1 MLQITSVALILLA
14 AILTD
19 ALTYGQVN
27 VEPNTALLN
36 EGDRTELL
44 CRYGRAIN
52 YCRIEIPG
60 EQKVLNLS
68 PEWSK
73 TPGFTYYGAGL
84 NAGQCG
90 VSIERVKASNNGQ
103 VKCSL
108 GVEGEELSGTIDLV
122 VALRPQQPIIEL
134 IQQPDREGYYP
145 EGKLFHARCSV
156 RNGRPASNI
165 SWYIDNLPANK
176 RTSDLNVV
184 PAPTNDNVEL
194 MTSIQEIQWYLSPED
209 SNRKLVC
216 RSHHQTDRESLP
228 PQEGAYIINVR
239 YAPVAQPEALVYGLY
254 LEHTAIVNITIRA
267 SPQPVVEWTIDGAIV
282 PQGQT
287 DGRFSAYEPQYMG
300 NDEYNVTL
308 AIAGLTLEDT
318 TKTYNLRASNKIGSR
333 DYQVRISS
341 SSKPPTSSLDVAAIV
356 GIVVAVAVLV
366 LIVLLVVFAR
376 ATGRWCFGGKSIK
389 TPTNE
394 TTSNDKQLENGGNQH
409 HLHGQNVALLETP
422 NGITLLG
429 ASKLR
434 ESNGNGNT
442 NERLSLVEHRP
453 RPHHDEDDSFEYAT
467 DRESSVYNP
476 TTKPLRSVLM
486 GQAGGRNSQQTT
498 TNSRGSTSTTS
509 DGLPEGVEN
518 SDLLQRG
525 NELGIPVSRFSRWLP
540 KDQRELLEKQAKLLS
555 GRSEPPKAAP
565 PPTLPKPIHTAN
577 AQNPSTTTTTST
589 TTLTPTTPTT
599 PKLPQETEI

>member
-1 MLQITSVALILLA
+1 MSRIVFVLFA

-19 ALTYGQVN
+19 ALTAGQVN

-44 CRYGRAIN
+44 CRYGRTIN

-84 NAGQCG
+84 QAGQCG
-90 VSIERVKASNNGQ
+90 VTIERVKASNNGQ

-134 IQQPDREGYYP
+134 LSKPNREGYFP
-145 EGKLFHARCSV
+145 EGTQFSARCSV
-156 RNGRPASNI
+156 RDGRPPANI
-165 SWYIDNLPANK
+165 SWYIDNMPANK
-176 RTSDLNVV
+176 RTSQLEIIST
-184 PAPTNDNVEL
+184 PTNDNVEL
-194 MTSIQEIQWYLSPED
+194 STSVQEIQWHLSPED

-216 RSHHQTDRESLP
+216 RSHHQTDRETVP
-228 PQEGAYIINVR
+228 PQEAAYIINVR
-239 YAPVAQPEALVYGLY
+239 YAPVHQPEASVYGLY
-254 LEHTAIVNITIRA
+254 LDHTAIVNITIRA
-267 SPQPVVEWTIDGAIV
+267 SPLPRIEWTIEGLV
-282 PQGQT
+282 VSQGRT
-287 DGRFSAYEPQYMG
+287 EGRYSAYEPQYLG

-318 TKTYNLRASNKIGSR
+318 TKIYNLRATNELGLT

-341 SSKPPTSSLDVAAIV
+341 SSKPPSNSLDVAAIV

-366 LIVLLVVFAR
+366 LVVLLLLFAR

-394 TTSNDKQLENGGNQH
+394 TDGQNDKQLELGGGQN
-409 HLHGQNVALLETP
+409 HGQNVALLETP

-429 ASKLR
+429 ASKLK
-434 ESNGNGNT
+434 EANGNGNGNGNGIPLERMSVERRHT
-442 NERLSLVEHRP
+442 N
-453 RPHHDEDDSFEYAT
+453 DEDDSFEYAT

-476 TTKPLRSVLM
+476 TTRPLRSVLM
-486 GQAGGRNSQQTT
+486 SQAGGRNSRSSASSETEPLAT
-498 TNSRGSTSTTS
+498 
-509 DGLPEGVEN
+509 EN
-518 SDLLQRG
+518 SDLLQKA
-525 NELGIPVSRFSRWLP
+525 NQLGIPESRFARWLP
-540 KDQRELLEKQAKLLS
+540 KDKRELLEKQAMLLS
-555 GRSEPPKAAP
+555 GHGKATAMAPPATPPKPQKKVPATAT
-565 PPTLPKPIHTAN
+565 PTETA
-577 AQNPSTTTTTST
+577 TTTMA
-589 TTLTPTTPTT
+589 T

>member
-1 MLQITSVALILLA
+1 MSRIVFVFLA
-14 AILTD
+14 AILAD
-19 ALTYGQVN
+19 ALSFGQVN

-68 PEWSK
+68 PVWSK

-134 IQQPDREGYYP
+134 ISKANRDGFFNEDT
-145 EGKLFHARCSV
+145 EFHARCIV
-156 RNGRPASNI
+156 RDGRPPANI
-165 SWYIDNLPANK
+165 TWYLDNMPANK
-176 RTSDLNVV
+176 RTNPLQIL
-184 PAPTNDNVEL
+184 ATPTNDNVEL
-194 MTSIQEIQWYLSPED
+194 STSVQEIQWHLGPED

-216 RSHHQTDRESLP
+216 RSHHQTDRESVP
-228 PQEGAYIINVR
+228 PQEAAYIINVR
-239 YAPVAQPEALVYGLY
+239 YAPVRQPEASVYGLY

-267 SPQPVVEWTIDGAIV
+267 SPPPTIKWTIDGAIV
-282 PQGQT
+282 SQGRSE
-287 DGRFSAYEPQYMG
+287 GRYSAYEPQYVG

-318 TKTYNLRASNKIGSR
+318 TKTYYLDASNELGTTN
-333 DYQVRISS
+333 YQVRISS
-341 SSKPPTSSLDVAAIV
+341 SSKPPSASLDVAAIV

-366 LIVLLVVFAR
+366 LIVLLLVFAR

-394 TTSNDKQLENGGNQH
+394 TDT
-409 HLHGQNVALLETP
+409 
-422 NGITLLG
+422 
-429 ASKLR
+429 
-434 ESNGNGNT
+434 ESA
-442 NERLSLVEHRP
+442 
-453 RPHHDEDDSFEYAT
+453 DIKAT
-467 DRESSVYNP
+467 
-476 TTKPLRSVLM
+476 
-486 GQAGGRNSQQTT
+486 
-498 TNSRGSTSTTS
+498 STSTATATTTATNTLAGNVAAAGGAAGAGAGQGTGS
-509 DGLPEGVEN
+509 GAGEDVGSEQEAPAGKRAKRLPAFAVAILKRFNEKDGRKKEGKDNNGEA
-518 SDLLQRG
+518 
-525 NELGIPVSRFSRWLP
+525 ELGANEQTQ
-540 KDQRELLEKQAKLLS
+540 DN
-555 GRSEPPKAAP
+555 
-565 PPTLPKPIHTAN
+565 TTTA
-577 AQNPSTTTTTST
+577 TTTTTIDGNDNEPKQDKQLVYAELVLKPAHEKTAAAAT
-589 TTLTPTTPTT
+589 TTTATKPANATTTTSATPVDAAA
-599 PKLPQETEI
+599 KNATEYAEIVYVQKGEGKK

>member
-394 TTSNDKQLENGGNQH
+394 TDTESADIKATSTATATTATTTATGGGSGGINATEEAHTSEQEQQQEQLERELEPTQKKAKRLPAFAVAILKRFNERDNNRNKGNNKEPTESTLPTPNDQETIDGNDNEPKQDKQLVYAE
-409 HLHGQNVALLETP
+409 LVLKPA
-422 NGITLLG
+422 
-429 ASKLR
+429 
-434 ESNGNGNT
+434 
-442 NERLSLVEHRP
+442 NE
-453 RPHHDEDDSFEYAT
+453 AT
-467 DRESSVYNP
+467 
-476 TTKPLRSVLM
+476 T
-486 GQAGGRNSQQTT
+486 
-498 TNSRGSTSTTS
+498 
-509 DGLPEGVEN
+509 
-518 SDLLQRG
+518 
-525 NELGIPVSRFSRWLP
+525 
-540 KDQRELLEKQAKLLS
+540 
-555 GRSEPPKAAP
+555 AA
-565 PPTLPKPIHTAN
+565 
-577 AQNPSTTTTTST
+577 TTTSPAAAAASGGT
-589 TTLTPTTPTT
+589 TTVATPIIASTEGSANKNTT
-599 PKLPQETEI
+599 EYAEIVYVQKGESKK

>member
-1 MLQITSVALILLA
+1 MSRIVFVFLA
-14 AILTD
+14 AILAD
-19 ALTYGQVN
+19 ALSFGQVN

-68 PEWSK
+68 PNWSK
-73 TPGFTYYGAGL
+73 TPGFTYYGSGL

-134 IQQPDREGYYP
+134 ISKPNRDGFFSENT
-145 EGKLFHARCSV
+145 EFHARCSV
-156 RNGRPASNI
+156 RDGRPAANI
-165 SWYIDNLPANK
+165 SWYIDNMPANK
-176 RTSDLNVV
+176 RTSPLQVV
-184 PAPTNDNVEL
+184 ATPTHDNVEL
-194 MTSIQEIQWYLSPED
+194 STSVQDIQWPLTADD

-216 RSHHQTDRESLP
+216 RSHHQTDRESVP
-228 PQEGAYIINVR
+228 PQEAAYIINVR
-239 YAPVAQPEALVYGLY
+239 YAPVHQPEASVYGLY

-267 SPQPVVEWTIDGAIV
+267 SPPPTIEWNIDGTIV
-282 PQGQT
+282 SQGRT
-287 DGRFSAYEPQYMG
+287 EGRYSAYEPQYVG

-318 TKTYNLRASNKIGSR
+318 TKTYNLRASNELGTT
-333 DYQVRISS
+333 DYHVRISS
-341 SSKPPTSSLDVAAIV
+341 SSKPPSSSLDVAAIV

-366 LIVLLVVFAR
+366 LIVLLILFAR

-394 TTSNDKQLENGGNQH
+394 TEKQLDSGNAAH
-409 HLHGQNVALLETP
+409 HGQNVALLETP

-429 ASKLR
+429 ASKTR
-434 ESNGNGNT
+434 EANGNGNG
-442 NERLSLVEHRP
+442 NGHGQNHERFSVER
-453 RPHHDEDDSFEYAT
+453 RVHDEDDSFEYGT

-476 TTKPLRSVLM
+476 TTKPLRNVLM
-486 GQAGGRNSQQTT
+486 GQAAEAATPD
-498 TNSRGSTSTTS
+498 S
-509 DGLPEGVEN
+509 DTDT
-518 SDLLQRG
+518 DLLQRG
-525 NELGIPVSRFSRWLP
+525 NQLGIPESRFSRWLP

-555 GRSEPPKAAP
+555 GRSQAVAKAAP
-565 PPTLPKPIHTAN
+565 PATPPKPNKHPQA
-577 AQNPSTTTTTST
+577 ATTTTTAT
-589 TTLTPTTPTT
+589 TTAMMTTPR
-599 PKLPQETEI
+599 LPQETEI

>member
-1 MLQITSVALILLA
+1 MSRIVFVFLA
-14 AILTD
+14 AILAD
-19 ALTYGQVN
+19 ALSFGQVN

-68 PEWSK
+68 PVWSK

-134 IQQPDREGYYP
+134 ISKANRDGFFNEDT
-145 EGKLFHARCSV
+145 EFHARCIV
-156 RNGRPASNI
+156 RDGRPPANI
-165 SWYIDNLPANK
+165 TWYLDNMPANK
-176 RTSDLNVV
+176 RTNPLQIL
-184 PAPTNDNVEL
+184 ATPTNDNVEL
-194 MTSIQEIQWYLSPED
+194 STSVQEIQWHLGPED

-216 RSHHQTDRESLP
+216 RSHHQTDRESVP
-228 PQEGAYIINVR
+228 PQEAAYIINVR
-239 YAPVAQPEALVYGLY
+239 YAPVRQPEASVYGLY

-267 SPQPVVEWTIDGAIV
+267 SPPPTIKWTIDGAIV
-282 PQGQT
+282 SQGRSE
-287 DGRFSAYEPQYMG
+287 GRYSAYEPQYVG

-318 TKTYNLRASNKIGSR
+318 TKTYYLDASNELGTTN
-333 DYQVRISS
+333 YQVRISS
-341 SSKPPTSSLDVAAIV
+341 SSKPPSASLDVAAIV

-366 LIVLLVVFAR
+366 LIVLLLVFAR

-394 TTSNDKQLENGGNQH
+394 TSDT
-409 HLHGQNVALLETP
+409 
-422 NGITLLG
+422 
-429 ASKLR
+429 
-434 ESNGNGNT
+434 ESA
-442 NERLSLVEHRP
+442 
-453 RPHHDEDDSFEYAT
+453 DIKAT
-467 DRESSVYNP
+467 
-476 TTKPLRSVLM
+476 
-486 GQAGGRNSQQTT
+486 
-498 TNSRGSTSTTS
+498 STSTATATTTATNTLAGNVAAAGGAAGAGAGQGTGS
-509 DGLPEGVEN
+509 GAGEDVGSEQEAPAGKRAKRLPAFAVAILKRFNEKDGRKKEGKDNNGEA
-518 SDLLQRG
+518 
-525 NELGIPVSRFSRWLP
+525 ELGANEQTQ
-540 KDQRELLEKQAKLLS
+540 DN
-555 GRSEPPKAAP
+555 
-565 PPTLPKPIHTAN
+565 TTTA
-577 AQNPSTTTTTST
+577 TTTTTIDGNDNEPKAIVWQST
-589 TTLTPTTPTT
+589 SPVWTF
-599 PKLPQETEI
+599 K

>member
-1 MLQITSVALILLA
+1 MSRIVFVFLA
-14 AILTD
+14 AILAD
-19 ALTYGQVN
+19 ALSFGQVN

-68 PEWSK
+68 PVWSK

-134 IQQPDREGYYP
+134 ISKANRDGFFNEDT
-145 EGKLFHARCSV
+145 EFHARCIV
-156 RNGRPASNI
+156 RDGRPPANI
-165 SWYIDNLPANK
+165 TWYLDNMPANK
-176 RTSDLNVV
+176 RTNPLQIL
-184 PAPTNDNVEL
+184 ATPTNDNVEL
-194 MTSIQEIQWYLSPED
+194 STSVQEIQWHLGPED

-216 RSHHQTDRESLP
+216 RSHHQTDRESVP
-228 PQEGAYIINVR
+228 PQEAAYIINVR
-239 YAPVAQPEALVYGLY
+239 YAPVRQPEASVYGLY

-267 SPQPVVEWTIDGAIV
+267 SPPPTIKWTIDGAIV
-282 PQGQT
+282 SQGRSE
-287 DGRFSAYEPQYMG
+287 GRYSAYEPQYVG

-318 TKTYNLRASNKIGSR
+318 TKTYYLDASNELGTTN
-333 DYQVRISS
+333 YQVRISS
-341 SSKPPTSSLDVAAIV
+341 SSKPPSTSLDVAAIV

-366 LIVLLVVFAR
+366 LIVLLLVFAR

-394 TTSNDKQLENGGNQH
+394 TSDT
-409 HLHGQNVALLETP
+409 
-422 NGITLLG
+422 
-429 ASKLR
+429 
-434 ESNGNGNT
+434 ESA
-442 NERLSLVEHRP
+442 
-453 RPHHDEDDSFEYAT
+453 DIKAT
-467 DRESSVYNP
+467 
-476 TTKPLRSVLM
+476 
-486 GQAGGRNSQQTT
+486 
-498 TNSRGSTSTTS
+498 STSTTTATTTATTTLAS
-509 DGLPEGVEN
+509 NVAGAGAAAGAGQGTGTGAGSGAGEDVGSEQAAPAGKKAKRLPAFAVAILKRFNEKDGRKKDNNGEA
-518 SDLLQRG
+518 
-525 NELGIPVSRFSRWLP
+525 ELGANEQTQ
-540 KDQRELLEKQAKLLS
+540 DN
-555 GRSEPPKAAP
+555 
-565 PPTLPKPIHTAN
+565 TTTA
-577 AQNPSTTTTTST
+577 TTTTTIDGNDNEPKQDKQLVYAELVLKPAHEKTAAAT
-589 TTLTPTTPTT
+589 TTTTTTAAATTPANTT
-599 PKLPQETEI
+599 TTSATPLDAAAKNATEYAEIVYVQKGEGKK

>member
-1 MLQITSVALILLA
+1 MSRIVFVVLA

-19 ALTYGQVN
+19 ALSYGQVN

-44 CRYGRAIN
+44 CRYGRPLT

-60 EQKVLNLS
+60 ENKVLNLS
-68 PEWSK
+68 PVWSK

-108 GVEGEELSGTIDLV
+108 GVEGEELTGTIDLV

-134 IQQPDREGYYP
+134 ISKPNREGFFD
-145 EGKLFHARCSV
+145 EGTQFNARCSV
-156 RNGRPASNI
+156 ANGRPPANI
-165 SWYIDNLPANK
+165 SWYIDNMPANK
-176 RTSDLNVV
+176 RTTPLDIQ
-184 PAPTNDNVEL
+184 TTTHDNVEL
-194 MTSIQEIQWYLSPED
+194 ATSVQEISWHLSADD

-228 PQEGAYIINVR
+228 PQEAAYIINVR
-239 YAPVAQPEALVYGLY
+239 YAPVHQPEALVYGLY
-254 LEHTAIVNITIRA
+254 LDHTAYVNITIRA
-267 SPQPVVEWTIDGAIV
+267 SPPPNVEWTVDGKVV
-282 PQGQT
+282 PQGHYEE
-287 DGRFSAYEPQYMG
+287 RYSALEPQYVG

-308 AIAGLTLEDT
+308 VIAGLTLEDT
-318 TKTYNLRASNKIGSR
+318 TKTYNLRASNNLGTT

-341 SSKPPTSSLDVAAIV
+341 SSKPPSSSLDVAAIV

-366 LIVLLVVFAR
+366 LIVLLVLFAR

-394 TTSNDKQLENGGNQH
+394 TSSSNEKQLEQLGDAAAH
-409 HLHGQNVALLETP
+409 HGQNVALLESP

-434 ESNGNGNT
+434 ESNGNGHRH
-442 NERLSLVEHRP
+442 ERLSAVER
-453 RPHHDEDDSFEYAT
+453 RAHDEDDSFEYAT

-476 TTKPLRSVLM
+476 TTMPLRRSHDD
-486 GQAGGRNSQQTT
+486 AEPT
-498 TNSRGSTSTTS
+498 TST
-509 DGLPEGVEN
+509 EQ

-525 NELGIPVSRFSRWLP
+525 NQLGIPESRFSRWLP
-540 KDQRELLEKQAKLLS
+540 KHQRELLEKQANILS
-555 GRSEPPKAAP
+555 GRTQTAAKPTPPAAP
-565 PPTLPKPIHTAN
+565 PKPTKNSQATTA
-577 AQNPSTTTTTST
+577 AA
-589 TTLTPTTPTT
+589 TTPTT
-599 PKLPQETEI
+599 ATANATIKLPQETEI

>member
-1 MLQITSVALILLA
+1 SSFVY
-14 AILTD
+14 LTD
-19 ALTYGQVN
+19 ALTWAQVN

-60 EQKVLNLS
+60 EQRVLNLS

-134 IQQPDREGYYP
+134 MTKPNRDGFFNEGTA
-145 EGKLFHARCSV
+145 FQARCSV
-156 RNGRPASNI
+156 RDGRPPANI
-165 SWYIDNLPANK
+165 SWYIDNMPANK
-176 RTSDLNVV
+176 RTSQLEIL
-184 PAPTNDNVEL
+184 TNTVNNVEL
-194 MTSIQEIQWYLSPED
+194 STSVQEIQWALSSED

-216 RSHHQTDRESLP
+216 RSHHQTDRESVP
-228 PQEGAYIINVR
+228 PQEAAYIINVR
-239 YAPVAQPEALVYGLY
+239 YAPVHQYEDASVYGLY
-254 LEHTAIVNITIRA
+254 LDHTAIVNITIRA
-267 SPQPVVEWTIDGAIV
+267 SPQPKIEWTIDGAIIG
-282 PQGQT
+282 QGRS
-287 DGRFSAYEPQYMG
+287 DGRYSAYEPQYLG

-318 TKTYNLRASNKIGSR
+318 TKTYTLRASNELGFN
-333 DYQVRISS
+333 DYKVRISS
-341 SSKPPTSSLDVAAIV
+341 SSKPPSSNLDVAAIV

-366 LIVLLVVFAR
+366 LVVLLILFAR

-394 TTSNDKQLENGGNQH
+394 TQIDKQLELGHNQEN
-409 HLHGQNVALLETP
+409 HGQNVALLESP

-434 ESNGNGNT
+434 EANGNGSATGNGNGNGSVRDSLSV
-442 NERLSLVEHRP
+442 ERR
-453 RPHHDEDDSFEYAT
+453 HHDEDDSFEYGT

-476 TTKPLRSVLM
+476 TTRPLKSILM
-486 GQAGGRNSQQTT
+486 SQAGGRNSR
-498 TNSRGSTSTTS
+498 SSTTS
-509 DGLPEGVEN
+509 DKDDGNEN
-518 SDLLQRG
+518 ADLLQKG
-525 NELGIPVSRFSRWLP
+525 NQLGIPESRFSRWLP
-540 KDQRELLEKQAKLLS
+540 KDQRELIEKQAMLLS
-555 GRSEPPKAAP
+555 GRANKAPATPPKPQKPQVTAA
-565 PPTLPKPIHTAN
+565 
-577 AQNPSTTTTTST
+577 TTSVT
-589 TTLTPTTPTT
+589 QASTNTATVSSPTPL
-599 PKLPQETEI
+599 KLPQETEI

>member
-1 MLQITSVALILLA
+1 MSRIVFVLFA

-19 ALTYGQVN
+19 ALTAGQVN

-44 CRYGRAIN
+44 CRYGRTIN

-84 NAGQCG
+84 QAGQCG
-90 VSIERVKASNNGQ
+90 VTIERVKASNNGQ

-134 IQQPDREGYYP
+134 LSKPNREGYFA
-145 EGKLFHARCSV
+145 EGTQFSARCSV
-156 RNGRPASNI
+156 RDGRPPANI
-165 SWYIDNLPANK
+165 SWYIDNMPANK
-176 RTSDLNVV
+176 RTSQLEIIST
-184 PAPTNDNVEL
+184 PTNDNVEL
-194 MTSIQEIQWYLSPED
+194 STSVQEIQWHLSPED

-216 RSHHQTDRESLP
+216 RSHHQTDRETVP
-228 PQEGAYIINVR
+228 PQEAAYIINVR
-239 YAPVAQPEALVYGLY
+239 YAPVHQPEASVYGLY
-254 LEHTAIVNITIRA
+254 LDHTAIVNITIRA
-267 SPQPVVEWTIDGAIV
+267 SPLPRIEWTIEGLV
-282 PQGQT
+282 VSQGRT
-287 DGRFSAYEPQYMG
+287 EGRYSAYEPQYLG

-318 TKTYNLRASNKIGSR
+318 TKIYNLRATNDLGLT

-341 SSKPPTSSLDVAAIV
+341 SSKPPSNSLDVAAIV

-366 LIVLLVVFAR
+366 LVVLLLLFAR

-394 TTSNDKQLENGGNQH
+394 TDGQNDKQLELGGGQN
-409 HLHGQNVALLETP
+409 HGQNVALLETP

-429 ASKLR
+429 ASKLK
-434 ESNGNGNT
+434 EANGNGNGIPL
-442 NERLSLVEHRP
+442 ERMSVERRQP
-453 RPHHDEDDSFEYAT
+453 NDEDDSFEYAT

-476 TTKPLRSVLM
+476 TTRPLRSVLM
-486 GQAGGRNSQQTT
+486 SQAGGRNSRSSASSETEPLAT
-498 TNSRGSTSTTS
+498 
-509 DGLPEGVEN
+509 EN
-518 SDLLQRG
+518 SDLLQKA
-525 NELGIPVSRFSRWLP
+525 NQLGIPESRFARWLP
-540 KDQRELLEKQAKLLS
+540 KDKRELLEKQAMLLS
-555 GRSEPPKAAP
+555 GHGKAMNAATTATVTAPPATPPKPQKKVPAT
-565 PPTLPKPIHTAN
+565 PTPTETA
-577 AQNPSTTTTTST
+577 TTTMA
-589 TTLTPTTPTT
+589 T

>member
-1 MLQITSVALILLA
+1 MSRIVFICLA

-19 ALTYGQVN
+19 ALTWAQVN

-44 CRYGRAIN
+44 CRYGRSIN

-73 TPGFTYYGAGL
+73 TPGFTYFGAGL
-84 NAGQCG
+84 TAGQCG

-134 IQQPDREGYYP
+134 LSRPNREGYFN
-145 EGKLFHARCSV
+145 EGTEFRARCSV
-156 RNGRPASNI
+156 RDGRPPANI
-165 SWYIDNLPANK
+165 SWYIDNMPANK
-176 RTSDLNVV
+176 RTTPLEVMSS
-184 PAPTNDNVEL
+184 TNDNVEL
-194 MTSIQEIQWYLSPED
+194 STSVQEIQWHLSPED

-216 RSHHQTDRESLP
+216 RSHHQTDRESVP
-228 PQEGAYIINVR
+228 PQEAAYIINVR
-239 YAPVAQPEALVYGLY
+239 YAPVHQPDAAVYGLY

-267 SPQPVVEWTIDGAIV
+267 SPQPKIEWTIDGAIV
-282 PQGQT
+282 GQGRT
-287 DGRFSAYEPQYMG
+287 DGRYSAYEPQYLG

-318 TKTYNLRASNKIGSR
+318 TKIYNLRASNELGLT

-341 SSKPPTSSLDVAAIV
+341 SSKPPSSSLDVAAIV

-366 LIVLLVVFAR
+366 LVVLLIVFAR

-394 TTSNDKQLENGGNQH
+394 TQIDKQLELGAQQN
-409 HLHGQNVALLETP
+409 HGQNVHSWKHPMA
-422 NGITLLG
+422 
-429 ASKLR
+429 
-434 ESNGNGNT
+434 
-442 NERLSLVEHRP
+442 
-453 RPHHDEDDSFEYAT
+453 
-467 DRESSVYNP
+467 
-476 TTKPLRSVLM
+476 
-486 GQAGGRNSQQTT
+486 
-498 TNSRGSTSTTS
+498 
-509 DGLPEGVEN
+509 
-518 SDLLQRG
+518 
-525 NELGIPVSRFSRWLP
+525 
-540 KDQRELLEKQAKLLS
+540 
-555 GRSEPPKAAP
+555 
-565 PPTLPKPIHTAN
+565 
-577 AQNPSTTTTTST
+577 
-589 TTLTPTTPTT
+589 
-599 PKLPQETEI
+599 